1 MKSNFDT
8 LTNIEQFN
16 RCMTTFWRQHEQE
29 LYLFFLGRLSDS
41 EQAKDYLQD
50 LFLKARII
58 ADSFCSMDNPRA
70 WLFKAARNMLIDN
83 WRKNREFTELSEE
96 LPVLDSDTQP
106 IEKLTTCLPQT
117 LQKLSEQ
124 DQYIIQ
130 ACDIEGFPQLM
141 IAEQM
146 GLTLPA
152 FKSRLLRARL
162 KLKEIMLSECQIE
175 FADDTSICCHKHDD
189 Q

>member
-1 MKSNFDT
+1 MKNNLNDLGS
-8 LTNIEQFN
+8 IEQFN
-16 RCMTTFWRQHEQE
+16 HCMTTFWRQHEQE

-96 LPVLDSDTQP
+96 LPVLDGDTQP

-117 LQKLSEQ
+117 LQKLLEQ

-130 ACDIEGFPQLM
+130 ACDIEGFPL
-141 IAEQM
+141 
-146 GLTLPA
+146 L
-152 FKSRLLRARL
+152 SRWG
-162 KLKEIMLSECQIE
+162 
-175 FADDTSICCHKHDD
+175 
-189 Q
+189 